1 MTETERLQKELEDK
15 TVKLR
20 SARKAAETPGAS
32 DRERADAK
40 LMEQDFRAQKQTAQ
54 RGSHSGPSASTGSKR
69 PSKLPDQLDRK
80 LDSALAVC

>member
-15 TVKLR
+15 AVKLR

-54 RGSHSGPSASTGSKR
+54 RVTVSQSQP
-69 PSKLPDQLDRK
+69 
-80 LDSALAVC
+80 